1 MGKKLESK
9 FIEVDSGLNIHV
21 EIAGSGEPLLCLS
34 GFANSNM
41 NFHSLIDDLS
51 ENYQLIMV
59 DNRGMGKSDK
69 ANGPYSF
76 SAIAQDAITVMD
88 KLGFNRFSVLGI
100 SMGGFIAQ
108 EIALTAP
115 ERVKV
120 LGLLATKGPGPAYP
134 ITFRVTKEGF
144 TGFMQ
149 LDADL
154 QHQIAI
160 EKYVHPDF
168 LAANPERVKELIE
181 LRKVYEGGLVLDQAL
196 YQLEACDN
204 WLDQE
209 KDLTAINC
217 PTIIITARDDNFI
230 VVENAEVL
238 HKQIKNSEMHVIE
251 NASHLFFFEKP
262 KEVASLIGPFL
273 EKHLCETTSES

>member
-1 MGKKLESK
+1 MSNNHKSK
-9 FIEVDSGLNIHV
+9 FIEVDLGLNIHV

-41 NFHSLIDDLS
+41 NFCRLS
-51 ENYQLIMV
+51 EELSKKYQLIMI
-59 DNRGMGKSDK
+59 DNRGMGKSDS
-69 ANGPYSF
+69 ASGPYSF

-88 KLGFNRFSVLGI
+88 KLGFNQFSVLGI

-115 ERVKV
+115 EKVKT
-120 LGLLATKGPGPAYP
+120 LGLLATKGPGPEYP
-134 ITFRVTKEGF
+134 ITTRVTAEGF

-154 QHQIAI
+154 QHKIAI

-168 LAANPERVKELIE
+168 LANHSLEVKELIE
-181 LRKVYEGGLVLDQAL
+181 LRKKYEGGLVLEQAL
-196 YQLEACDN
+196 FQLEACDR
-204 WLDQE
+204 WIEEE
-209 KDLTAINC
+209 KDLTTIKC
-217 PTIIITARDDNFI
+217 PTMIITGRDDSFI
-230 VVENAEVL
+230 VVENAEIL
-238 HKQIKNSEMHVIE
+238 HKQIENSEMKVIE

-262 KEVASLIGPFL
+262 KEVTDLIETFL